1 MTFALVAAATV
12 GSALIGSS
20 AARSAASAQAGAADR
35 ASDLQREMFER
46 QTELQEPWRRSGIA
60 AQNRLLT
67 LLGIAPE
74 GTAPSSGGGGF
85 GIAGSIANAIAQS
98 GVTGPRLQVDP
109 NDPNFGRYARQ
120 FGMDQFQAD
129 PGYAFRLSE
138 GMKALERSA
147 AARGGLLS
155 GATMKGAQRFGQDLG
170 SQEYANA
177 FNRYQVERAAALN
190 PLQSMA
196 GMGQTTAQQ
205 IGQAGSTMAQ
215 NVGQTMMGAGAARA
229 SGYVGQAN
237 ALNQALG
244 TGLNYYQGQQYLNR
258 LGPAGGAAPIS
269 AATPMAFDPTY
280 GAGVYG
286 GTL

>member
-1 MTFALVAAATV
+1 MTFLAAAAIAGGATIV
-12 GSALIGSS
+12 SGMMGSS
-20 AARSAASAQAGAADR
+20 AARSAARTQAASADQATQ
-35 ASDLQREMFER
+35 LQREMFER
-46 QTELQEPWRRSGIA
+46 QTELQEPWRQSGIA

-67 LLGIAPE
+67 LLGINP
-74 GTAPSSGGGGF
+74 TPPSGGGGMMEN
-85 GIAGSIANAIAQS
+85 IADTARSLVG
-98 GVTGPRLQVDP
+98 GGLRVDP
-109 NDPNFGRYARQ
+109 NSSDFGRYARQ

-155 GATMKGAQRFGQDLG
+155 GATMKGLQRYGQDLG

-205 IGQAGSTMAQ
+205 IGQAGTTMAQ

-258 LGPAGGAAPIS
+258 LGGGTAAPIS

>member
-1 MTFALVAAATV
+1 MTYYVVGGAIL
-12 GSALIGSS
+12 GSALIGGSS
-20 AARSAASAQAGAADR
+20 SRSAAKAQAASADR
-35 ASDLQREMFER
+35 ATELQREMFDR
-46 QTELQEPWRRSGIA
+46 QVELQEPWRRSGIA

-67 LLGIAPE
+67 LLGINPYGNTAR
-74 GTAPSSGGGGF
+74 GTDGSVFLGGADVSGLFSATPNNGL
-85 GIAGSIANAIAQS
+85 
-98 GVTGPRLQVDP
+98 RVDP
-109 NDPNFGRYARQ
+109 NSPDFGRYSKE
-120 FGMDQFQAD
+120 FGMDQFKAD

-155 GATMKGAQRFGQDLG
+155 GSTIKGAQRFGQDLS

-244 TGLNYYQGQQYLNR
+244 TGLNFYQGQQFLNR
-258 LGPAGGAAPIS
+258 LGPSGYGGGTAAPIS
-269 AATPMAFDPTY
+269 AAVPMEMPY
-280 GAGVYG
+280 YGVY
-286 GTL
+286 